1 MIIDKELVFSENQS
15 IAHAAGSFDSTVVV
29 DAIADGGVYD
39 NVWLFLKISTAVVGS
54 GASVEFALHTS
65 NDGFGSDDDVL
76 FTTGAIG
83 VADLTADTVI
93 ARVRVP
99 LGLKQDIKM
108 IYTVS
113 GATTTAGS
121 VYAAFVPDVNEGF

>member
-15 IAHAAGSFDSTVVV
+15 IAHAAGSFDSTVL

-76 FTTGAIG
+76 FSTGALG

-108 IYTVS
+108 VYTVS